1 MSEGKRLLRQAF
13 KDLER
18 ELPER
23 VGRALRW
30 LRHPD
35 SRLVRIPAGL
45 LLIVGGIFSFLPA
58 LGIWML
64 PLGLMLIAYD
74 VPVLRKPVAA
84 FTIWGARR
92 WAVLR
97 GRFARLRRSRHA

>member
-64 PLGLMLIAYD
+64 PLGLMLTAYD
-74 VPVLRKPVAA
+74 VPVLRKPVAG
-84 FTIWGARR
+84 FTIWSARR
-92 WAVLR
+92 WAALR
-97 GRFARLRRSRHA
+97 GRLARLRRSRHA